1 MTEQEKEIQELRR
14 KIAEL
19 ESEIRKLNHIRQL
32 DMAEIKYQRRVI
44 DMLMEG
50 NNG

>member
-14 KIAEL
+14 KIAKLEL
-19 ESEIRKLNHIRQL
+19 ENKKLEHIHQL

-50 NNG
+50 GNG